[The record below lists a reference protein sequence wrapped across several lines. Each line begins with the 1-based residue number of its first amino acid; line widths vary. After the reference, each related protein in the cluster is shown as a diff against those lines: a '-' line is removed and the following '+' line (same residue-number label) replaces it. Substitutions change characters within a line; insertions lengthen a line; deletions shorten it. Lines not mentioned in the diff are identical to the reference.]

1 MKLTICIT
9 TLLFIFQFG
18 YTQNIERQV
27 ISSSGESLANG
38 SHRLDF
44 TIGELAV
51 STITNDHVLSQGFHQ
66 GDLLLSIKINPV
78 FFLQGPYMSPVT
90 GGLMNDDLRAILST
104 TSPYLDGLMCD
115 SSVFTVTGSDAIVDW
130 VLVEIRDAADRT
142 IIIESRSAL
151 LQRDGNVVDIDGFSA
166 VSFASP
172 GGSYFVLLNH
182 RNHLGI
188 MSANPIALSGTT
200 GVDLSADPSAVFGG
214 TNAVQNMNGV
224 YAAFSGDF
232 DGNGQVQNS
241 DATEVLLLLGSS
253 GYSFADMDMN
263 GQVQITDINNVIT
276 PNTGRGEQF

>member
-1 MKLTICIT
+1 MKSIIYITI
-9 TLLFIFQFG
+9 LLFTIHFG
-18 YTQNIERQV
+18 HSQNIERQV
-27 ISSSGESLANG
+27 ISSSGESFAN
-38 SHRLDF
+38 SSNRLDF

-51 STITNDHVLSQGFHQ
+51 STISNDNILNQGFHQ
-66 GDLLLSIKINPV
+66 GDLLLSIKINPI
-78 FFLQGPYMSPVT
+78 FFLQGPFMSPVT

-104 TSPYLDGLMCD
+104 TSPYPDGLVCD
-115 SSVFTVTGSDAIVDW
+115 PSVFAVAGSDAIVDW

-151 LQRDGNVVDIDGFSA
+151 LQRDGDVVDIDGSSA
-166 VSFASP
+166 VSFTSTA
-172 GGSYFVLLNH
+172 GSYYVLLNH

-188 MSANPIALSGTT
+188 LSANPIALSGTT

-214 TNAVQNMNGV
+214 TNAVQNINGV

-232 DGNGQVQNS
+232 DGNGQIQNS

-253 GYSFADMDMN
+253 GYSLADMDMN

-276 PNTGRGEQF
+276 PNTGRGEQY